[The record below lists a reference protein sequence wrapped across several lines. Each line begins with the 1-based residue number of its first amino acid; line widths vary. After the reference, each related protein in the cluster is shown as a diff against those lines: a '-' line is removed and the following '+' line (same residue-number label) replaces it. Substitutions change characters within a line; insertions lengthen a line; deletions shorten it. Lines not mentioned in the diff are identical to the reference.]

1 MKLYNT
7 LTTSRDLVIN
17 KSPVVWGHTTA
28 YNLPTHTSTKQTRT
42 EQQSLGR
49 ICITSMHKYSKK
61 ELEMMLVKREHV
73 SDFTVSSWPKNQW
86 DGVLKKTRTFL
97 FFFQSTKGS
106 LKHKVSLSFDLD
118 HTSAIGNL
126 ILFGREG
133 LDGSTLLALA
143 LQNPM
148 TDLEKS
154 FCFSI
159 RQSAQNDLLMKTYS

>member
-1 MKLYNT
+1 MTEESMRWGIEEDTY
-7 LTTSRDLVIN
+7 I
-17 KSPVVWGHTTA
+17 PV
-28 YNLPTHTSTKQTRT
+28 
-42 EQQSLGR
+42 
-49 ICITSMHKYSKK
+49 
-61 ELEMMLVKREHV
+61 
-73 SDFTVSSWPKNQW
+73 
-86 DGVLKKTRTFL
+86 
-97 FFFQSTKGS
+97 FFQSTKGS